1 MRSATQKNNGFLES
15 IASSH
20 LVRNASYGKKLI
32 KQIRFFSLFLESHQQ
47 KQSSQS
53 AAKGEMRLLQGCV
66 MGMSSQAFIFNLKSV
81 AQDSLVL
88 VEFSQVKKYKRR
100 SVSHRYSGKNT
111 VPDSKAPFLSFF
123 F

>member
-20 LVRNASYGKKLI
+20 LVRNASNGKKLI

-53 AAKGEMRLLQGCV
+53 AAKGEMRVLQGCV
-66 MGMSSQAFIFNLKSV
+66 MGMSE
-81 AQDSLVL
+81 
-88 VEFSQVKKYKRR
+88 EFAGFYFQLEERGSRQ
-100 SVSHRYSGKNT
+100 
-111 VPDSKAPFLSFF
+111 PCAC
-123 F
+123 